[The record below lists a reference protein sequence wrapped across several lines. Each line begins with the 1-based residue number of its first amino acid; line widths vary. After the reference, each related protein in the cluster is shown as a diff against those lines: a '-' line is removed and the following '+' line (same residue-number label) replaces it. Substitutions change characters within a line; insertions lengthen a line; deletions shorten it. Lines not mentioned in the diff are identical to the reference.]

1 MTIPSKLRPKKITKF
16 HNIVGVNMLHT
27 FGHPIVMCCD
37 MLGVAAHKS
46 GNGQMLT
53 GNTQHVPKCPKRV
66 AKHRNML

>member
-1 MTIPSKLRPKKITKF
+1 
-16 HNIVGVNMLHT
+16 MLHT

-46 GNGQMLT
+46 ENGQMLT

-66 AKHRNML
+66 AKHHNML